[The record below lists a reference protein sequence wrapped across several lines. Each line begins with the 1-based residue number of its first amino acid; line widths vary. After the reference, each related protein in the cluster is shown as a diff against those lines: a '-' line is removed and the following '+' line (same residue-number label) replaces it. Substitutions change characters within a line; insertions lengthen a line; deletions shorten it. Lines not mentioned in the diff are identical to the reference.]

1 MDQPFRAFRVHQD
14 ESGFR
19 SEIERLDVSALPD
32 AEVTIRVHYSS
43 VNYKDGLASIPEG
56 KIVRTYP
63 FIPGIDLGGEVTA
76 SRDARFKP
84 GDRVLCTGYGLGVT
98 HEGGFAE
105 VARVPGDWLVAL
117 PEGLTPREAMAIGT
131 AGFTAALSVRRLL
144 DNGLTPGQGPVLVL
158 GATGGV
164 GSMAVAILNRLGFAI
179 TAVTG
184 KPESRE
190 KLAAFG
196 AAEVLSRE
204 EAASGAKG
212 VLGKERWAA
221 IVDPVG
227 GAMTADLLKSVRYGG
242 SVALSGMTGGGGI
255 ETSVYPFI
263 LRGVNLLG
271 IDSVFCPAPLRHQL
285 WQLLSGEWKPVQVLT
300 AGITEYSLEQLPEA
314 LNTVLAG
321 KAVGRQVISLN

>member
-19 SEIERLDVSALPD
+19 SGVEQLDITALPD
-32 AEVTIRVHYSS
+32 ADVTIKVHYSS

-56 KIVRTYP
+56 KIVKTYP
-63 FIPGIDLGGEVTA
+63 FIPGIDLAGEVTA
-76 SRDARFKP
+76 SRDARFQP
-84 GDRVLCTGYGLGVT
+84 GDQVLCTGYGLGVT

-164 GSMAVAILNRLGFAI
+164 GSMAVAILSRLGFAV

-184 KPESRE
+184 KPEARE
-190 KLAAFG
+190 KLEAFG

-227 GAMTADLLKSVRYGG
+227 GVMTADLLKSVRYGG
-242 SVALSGMTGGGGI
+242 SVALSGLTGGGGI

-271 IDSVFCPAPLRHQL
+271 IDSVLCPEPLRHQL
-285 WQLLSGEWKPVQVLT
+285 WQILSDEWKPEKVLT

>member
-14 ESGFR
+14 ESVFR
-19 SEIERLDVSALPD
+19 SGVERLDVSALPD
-32 AEVTIRVHYSS
+32 ADVTIKVHYSS

-56 KIVRTYP
+56 KIVKSYP
-63 FIPGIDLGGEVTA
+63 FIPGIDLSGEVMA
-76 SRDARFKP
+76 SRDARFQP
-84 GDRVLCTGYGLGVT
+84 GDRVICTGYGLGVT

-117 PEGLTPREAMAIGT
+117 PDGLSPREAMAIGT

-164 GSMAVAILNRLGFAI
+164 GSMAVAILSRLGFAV

-190 KLAAFG
+190 KLVAFG
-196 AAEVLSRE
+196 AAEVLSRA

-242 SVALSGMTGGGGI
+242 SVALSGLTGGGGI

-271 IDSVFCPAPLRHQL
+271 IDSVFCPEPLRHRL
-285 WQLLSGEWKPVQVLT
+285 WQLLSGEWKPEQVLT
-300 AGITEYSLEQLPEA
+300 EGITEYSLEQLPEA

-321 KAVGRQVISLN
+321 KAIGRQVISLN